1 MGQTQRVSSN
11 NTTVRSSGE
20 ELVCIL
26 HRTTIVCKRGNT
38 VWLNSGG
45 WRTVTTKTRM
55 NQFAKEYCNGRFTV
69 YQRKGE
75 WYVSFHLP
83 HEHQDWNGQ
92 YWQDE
97 VPFIDGMEF
106 KI

>member
-1 MGQTQRVSSN
+1 MGQTQRVSRN

-55 NQFAKEYCNGRFTV
+55 NQFANQYCGGSFRVF
-69 YQRKGE
+69 QDKGE
-75 WYVSFHLP
+75 WYVSRKGNLTGL
-83 HEHQDWNGQ
+83 N
-92 YWQDE
+92 YV
-97 VPFIDGMEF
+97 VPFEDGMEF
-106 KI
+106 TL